1 MKRAKTTR
9 IHILLL
15 VLILCLCVGMMTGCA
30 KEPSVEVLKQEKIEG
45 YTVAVCKFPD
55 KTIRLAMK
63 TKEGYE
69 PFFTIYEASV
79 GDVPI
84 EEIKIQTGQGA
95 LEHDYIRVMF
105 RMEPFTQTE
114 YELDYFS
121 IDKNGNPICLA
132 ICKNQVYVVDMD
144 GDHDNEI
151 VTLTSD
157 PDIEVYGT
165 TALVYDWQDGKVV
178 VSNVNKYARQIYN
191 LPDATVYSARVKLPE
206 DVVVA
211 HPDANIYPEYGEY
224 MTFEF
229 EYIIPPDVTHYS
241 GGLLDIRFKDLVFEP
256 FSCSEI
262 ETILAP

>member
-1 MKRAKTTR
+1 MEKSKTSLIR
-9 IHILLL
+9 ILSSL
-15 VLILCLCVGMMTGCA
+15 LILYLCFGAMTACS
-30 KEPSVEVLKQEKIEG
+30 KDSSVEVLKQEKISG
-45 YTVAVCKFPD
+45 YTIAVCKFPD

-79 GDVPI
+79 RDAPI

-121 IDKNGNPICLA
+121 VDKNGNPICLA

-144 GDHDNEI
+144 GDQDNEI
-151 VTLTSD
+151 VTLVIE
-157 PDIEVYGT
+157 PDIEAYVT

-178 VSNVNKYARQIYN
+178 VSNVNKCARQIYK
-191 LPDATVYSARVKLPE
+191 LPDATVYNASVHVPK
-206 DVVVA
+206 DVA
-211 HPDANIYPEYGEY
+211 ISYPDANIHPEYGKY
-224 MTFEF
+224 MTFGF
-229 EYIIPPDVTHYS
+229 NYTIPPDKMQRS
-241 GGLLDIRFKDLVFEP
+241 GLLDIRFKDLVFEP
-256 FSCSEI
+256 FIFSEN
-262 ETILAP
+262 

>member
-1 MKRAKTTR
+1 LIYEKRYKKFAIT
-9 IHILLL
+9 I
-15 VLILCLCVGMMTGCA
+15 
-30 KEPSVEVLKQEKIEG
+30 
-45 YTVAVCKFPD
+45 AVCKFPD

-79 GDVPI
+79 RDAPI
-84 EEIKIQTGQGA
+84 EEIKIQSGQGT

-121 IDKNGNPICLA
+121 VDKNGNPICLA
-132 ICKNQVYVVDMD
+132 ICKNQVYMVDMD

-151 VTLTSD
+151 VALVID
-157 PDIEVYGT
+157 PDIEVHVA

-178 VSNVNKYARQIYN
+178 VSNVNKCARQIN
-191 LPDATVYSARVKLPE
+191 GLPDARMYGAEVKLPE
-206 DVVVA
+206 GVTVD

-224 MTFEF
+224 MTFDIDF
-229 EYIIPPDVTHYS
+229 IMPPDILTHYS
-241 GGLLDIRFKDLVFEP
+241 GDITNIRFKDLAFEP
-256 FSCSEI
+256 FISSEI
-262 ETILAP
+262 KTILAP